1 MSHPTV
7 EMFLAHLRLH
17 GKSEHTIA
25 AYARGLAHFAR

>member
-7 EMFLAHLRLH
+7 EMFLSHLHRQ

-25 AYARGLAHFAR
+25 AYARGLVHFAH